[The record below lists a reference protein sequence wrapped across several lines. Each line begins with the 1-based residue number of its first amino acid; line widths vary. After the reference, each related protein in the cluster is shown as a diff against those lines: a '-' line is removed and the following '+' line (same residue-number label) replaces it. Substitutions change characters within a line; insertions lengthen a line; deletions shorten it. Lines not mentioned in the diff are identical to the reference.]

1 MHSAVKVRRDSP
13 TCPGECDRLD
23 KSRMTVGY
31 KTWTVL
37 THQPIEILAPNVWRV
52 EGRLNAS
59 NTRVM
64 TLVRLRDG
72 RIVIHN
78 AVALDEPSMARI
90 DAWGEVAAIL
100 VPNRFHR
107 MDAHIMRTRYP
118 RAKVF
123 APSGALAAA
132 AKATPIDG
140 GYADVPMDDTVSVRD
155 LDGIGKREGV
165 VVARSSDGATAVFC
179 DTLLNLPKLS
189 GLMGMML
196 HPTGTLSVPRPTSLL
211 FAKDRTALRAD
222 LERIASEEGLIRLI
236 PGHGAVVAVDAPRRL
251 REAAGRL

>member
-1 MHSAVKVRRDSP
+1 MAV
-13 TCPGECDRLD
+13 GH
-23 KSRMTVGY
+23 

-37 THQPIEILAPNVWRV
+37 SHQPIEVLASNLWRV

-64 TLVRLRDG
+64 TLVRLLDG
-72 RIVIHN
+72 RVLIHN

-90 DAWGEVAAIL
+90 EAWGDVAAIL

-118 RAKVF
+118 KAKVF
-123 APSGALAAA
+123 APSGAVAATS
-132 AKATPIDG
+132 KATPCDG
-140 GYADVPMDDTVSVRD
+140 TYADAPTDESVSVRD
-155 LDGIGKREGV
+155 LEGIGRREGV
-165 VVARSSDGATAVFC
+165 VVVRSPDGTTAVFC

-189 GLMGMML
+189 GLLGTML

-211 FAKDRTALRAD
+211 FAKDRKALRTD
-222 LERIASEEGLIRLI
+222 LEHIASDERLVRVI
-236 PGHGAVVAVDAPRRL
+236 PGHGAVVASDAPRRL
-251 REAAGRL
+251 RDAAARL

>member
-1 MHSAVKVRRDSP
+1 MAV
-13 TCPGECDRLD
+13 GH
-23 KSRMTVGY
+23 

-37 THQPIEILAPNVWRV
+37 SHQPIEVLTPNVWRV

-64 TLVRLRDG
+64 TLIRLRDG
-72 RIVIHN
+72 RILIHN

-90 DAWGEVAAIL
+90 DGWGEVSTIL

-123 APSGALAAA
+123 APSGALAPA
-132 AKATPIDG
+132 AKATAIDG
-140 GYADVPMDDTVSVRD
+140 AYSDVPTDDTVYVRD
-155 LDGIGKREGV
+155 LDGIRKREGV
-165 VVARSSDGATAVFC
+165 VVARSPDGATAVFC
-179 DTLLNLPKLS
+179 DTLLNLPQLK

-211 FAKDRTALRAD
+211 FAKDRGALRAD
-222 LERIASEEGLIRLI
+222 LERIASEEGLVRVI
-236 PGHGAVVAVDAPRRL
+236 PGHGAVVSTDAPRRL